1 MKMNKLILYADY
13 ALVSVIAI
21 MCLTF
26 LVVFP
31 WLVAHNMFEQ
41 SASQIPAYPIT
52 SDYAYAVI
60 FDILILVF
68 ECSMVWRIGVLCAR
82 RMDEIANTL
91 KGVQRWKI

>member
-1 MKMNKLILYADY
+1 MKINKLILYADY

-26 LVVFP
+26 IMVFP
-31 WLVAHNMFEQ
+31 LLTALAMFEQ
-41 SASQIPAYPIT
+41 SASQITAYPVT

-68 ECSMVWRIGVLCAR
+68 ECFMVLRIGMMCAG

-91 KGVQRWKI
+91 KGDK

>member
-31 WLVAHNMFEQ
+31 LLVARAMFEQ
-41 SASQIPAYPIT
+41 SAYQITAYPIT
-52 SDYAYAVI
+52 SDYAYAII

-68 ECSMVWRIGVLCAR
+68 ECSMVLRIGMLCAR
-82 RMDEIANTL
+82 RMDEISMIV
-91 KGVQRWKI
+91 KRGE